1 MEPHTWDRIQEVYYL
16 ALPLSATQRT
26 DFVAQECGFDPLL
39 TREICSLLQADESAS
54 QFLEPPLFELGLKI
68 INSNNPTSAP
78 EVSDTADE
86 LVGSTIGGRYV
97 IASRLAV
104 GGMARV
110 FVAHDLRLHQMR
122 VVVKVLLDESLRNE
136 WVIQKFQQE
145 SEALARV
152 NHPGVIKI
160 LDAGELPDKKPY
172 LVMEYVEGISLREMI
187 ATKPEGIEF
196 PRAASIIRG
205 IGAAL
210 AAVHQ
215 NGIYHRDLKPENI
228 MLQRLGPAEEHIK
241 VLDFG
246 IAKVKESLIGPSTQT
261 GAATMGTVAYMSP
274 EQLRGDRVA
283 AASDLYSFAT
293 IAFEML
299 TGRRPFVADTPA
311 HLAEMQRHGVR
322 AKPADLRPRLPDEA
336 EAIILNGLA
345 FEARAR
351 SLSVGDFGDRLSR
364 ALLAGEDD
372 GFLQGASSGIKPE
385 AAATPDLATKADS
398 FHSRPASSSTA
409 RTPETTFIGDGKS
422 RPPRWLVLAVAAV
435 LITGAM
441 TGGYWLIFQNGG
453 LFGKPANSNSGSS
466 APHRTLSYSLT
477 VQKMRDGLPY
487 QDPFESSGQE
497 IFENGYKFRLNVS
510 SRQAG
515 FLYVFNEGAPEQ
527 DHTNFTIIYPTP
539 ATNEGSAR
547 LEQNQNMQTNWNTFG
562 GEAGTE
568 RCWIV
573 WSATAVTQLEI
584 ARHEAFK
591 NKEGALTDSSLAGK
605 LRDFLLQH
613 SNPKPET
620 TKDTAKQRT
629 NVRANGDLLVKL
641 VELEHR

>member
-1 MEPHTWDRIQEVYYL
+1 MEPHIWDRIQEVYYL
-16 ALPLSATQRT
+16 ALPLSATQRI
-26 DFVAQECGFDPLL
+26 DFVARECGYDPLL
-39 TREICSLLQADESAS
+39 IREICSLLKADESDS
-54 QFLEPPLFELGLKI
+54 RFLEAPVFELGLRI
-68 INSNNPTSAP
+68 INSDTRTPSP
-78 EVSDTADE
+78 EVSDPADE
-86 LVGSTIGGRYV
+86 LVGSTIDGRYV
-97 IASRLAV
+97 VGSRLAV

-110 FVAHDLRLHQMR
+110 YVARDLRLHQRR

-136 WVIQKFQQE
+136 WVVQKFQQE
-145 SEALARV
+145 REALARV
-152 NHPGVIKI
+152 DHPGVVNI

-172 LVMEYVEGISLREMI
+172 LVMQYVEGMSLREMI

-210 AAVHQ
+210 NAVHEKK
-215 NGIYHRDLKPENI
+215 IYHRDLKPENI
-228 MLQRLGPAEEHIK
+228 MLQRLGPAEEHVK

-246 IAKVKESLIGPSTQT
+246 IAKVKESLIGPSTLT
-261 GAATMGTVAYMSP
+261 GAGTLGTVAYMSP

-311 HLAEMQRHGVR
+311 HLAEMQRQGVR
-322 AKPADLRPRLPDEA
+322 AKPADLRPRLPEEA

-345 FEARAR
+345 FEAKAR
-351 SLSVGDFGDRLSR
+351 SLSVSEFGDRLSR

-372 GFLQGASSGIKPE
+372 RFEQEASSGMSPE
-385 AAATPDLATKADS
+385 ATATPDLATTLDS
-398 FHSRPASSSTA
+398 FHPSRASSSTA
-409 RTPETTFIGDGKS
+409 QTQETSFISDGKS
-422 RPPRWLVLAVAAV
+422 RPQRWLVFAVAAV
-435 LITGAM
+435 LIIGAM
-441 TGGYWLIFQNGG
+441 TGGYWLISRNGD
-453 LFGKPANSNSGSS
+453 LFGEPANSRSGSS
-466 APHRTLSYSLT
+466 SPHRTLTYSLT

-515 FLYVFNEGAPEQ
+515 YLYVFNEGPPEKDQ
-527 DHTNFTIIYPTP
+527 TSFTIIYPTP
-539 ATNEGSAR
+539 ATNKGSR
-547 LEQNQNMQTNWNTFG
+547 QEQNQDMQTNWNTFS
-562 GEAGTE
+562 GEKGTE
-568 RCWIV
+568 RFWII
-573 WSATAVTQLEI
+573 WSATEVIPIEI

-591 NKEGALTDSSLAGK
+591 NKDGAIIDAEVARS
-605 LRDFLLQH
+605 LRDFLTEH
-613 SNPKPET
+613 SIPEPET

-629 NVRANGDLLVKL
+629 SVRASGDLLVKL
-641 VELEHR
+641 LELEHR

>member
-16 ALPLSATQRT
+16 ALPLSATERI
-26 DFVAQECGFDPLL
+26 DFVARECGYDPFL
-39 TREICSLLQADESAS
+39 TREICSLLQADESDS
-54 QFLEPPLFELGLKI
+54 RFLEAPVFELGLRVI
-68 INSNNPTSAP
+68 HSDPRTLST
-78 EVSDTADE
+78 EVTDPADE
-86 LVGSTIGGRYV
+86 LVGSTVDGRYV
-97 IASRLAV
+97 VGNRLAV

-110 FVAHDLRLHQMR
+110 YVARDLRLHQRR

-136 WVIQKFQQE
+136 WVVQKFQQE
-145 SEALARV
+145 REALARV
-152 NHPGVIKI
+152 DHPGVVNI
-160 LDAGELPDKKPY
+160 LDAGELPDKTPY
-172 LVMEYVEGISLREMI
+172 LVMQYVDGVSLREMI
-187 ATKPEGIEF
+187 ATNPEGIEF

-210 AAVHQ
+210 NAVHEKK
-215 NGIYHRDLKPENI
+215 IYHRDLKPENI
-228 MLQRLGPAEEHIK
+228 MLQRLGPAEEHVKI
-241 VLDFG
+241 LDFG
-246 IAKVKESLIGPSTQT
+246 IAKVKESLIGPSTMT
-261 GAATMGTVAYMSP
+261 GAGTMGTIAYMSP

-293 IAFEML
+293 MAFEIL
-299 TGRRPFVADTPA
+299 TGRRPFVSDTPA
-311 HLAEMQRHGVR
+311 HLAEMQRQGVR
-322 AKPADLRPRLPDEA
+322 AKPADLRPRLPEEA

-351 SLSVGDFGDRLSR
+351 SLSASEFGDRLSR

-372 GFLQGASSGIKPE
+372 GFEQEASSGRSRE
-385 AAATPDLATKADS
+385 AAATPDLATKLDS
-398 FHSRPASSSTA
+398 IQSPRASSATA
-409 RTPETTFIGDGKS
+409 QTQETTFISDEKS
-422 RPPRWLVLAVAAV
+422 RPERWLVFAVAAV
-435 LITGAM
+435 LIIGAM
-441 TGGYWLIFQNGG
+441 TGSYWLISRNGS
-453 LFGKPANSNSGSS
+453 LFGKSANSRPGSS
-466 APHRTLSYSLT
+466 SPHRTLTYSLT
-477 VQKMRDGLPY
+477 VQKMRNGLPY

-515 FLYVFNEGAPEQ
+515 YLYVFNEGAPEK

-539 ATNEGSAR
+539 VTNEGSAR
-547 LEQNQNMQTNWNTFG
+547 LEQNQNMQTNWNTFL

-568 RCWIV
+568 RFWII

-591 NKEGALTDSSLAGK
+591 NTEGALTDSTVAGNV
-605 LRDFLLQH
+605 RDFLLQH
-613 SNPKPET
+613 SDPKPET

-629 NVRANGDLLVKL
+629 NVSAGGDVLVKL